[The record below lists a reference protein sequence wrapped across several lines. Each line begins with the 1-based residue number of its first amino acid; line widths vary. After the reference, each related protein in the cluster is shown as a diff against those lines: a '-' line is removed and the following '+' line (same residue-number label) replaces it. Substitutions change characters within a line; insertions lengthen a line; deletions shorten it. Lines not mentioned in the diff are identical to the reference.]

1 MFYITTHCSL
11 QGVSFIYISQKTLHR
26 AATST
31 LTSLI
36 TQKHNMLKWSK
47 KPLFLT
53 SAHKDFFFFFLHLL
67 PSFPSMTCHGW
78 GKNGRSENVK
88 AKFEQ
93 KLSCLKLFPQSA
105 FFSFCVFLMLRNK
118 EHVEFLLQGQLLAFT
133 PDHLY
138 WSVSLKLKS
147 HTK

>member
-1 MFYITTHCSL
+1 MFSLVSPSFQLSVLHYNTLFFTRCFFHLHIPKDIAQSCNQYSDFLDNTEAQYAEVVKEAFVFDQCSQRL
-11 QGVSFIYISQKTLHR
+11 
-26 AATST
+26 
-31 LTSLI
+31 
-36 TQKHNMLKWSK
+36 
-47 KPLFLT
+47 
-53 SAHKDFFFFFLHLL
+53 FFLHLL

-78 GKNGRSENVK
+78 GKNGRSEDVK

-138 WSVSLKLKS
+138 
-147 HTK
+147 